1 MPSAILPDRGVIEV
15 AGEEAG
21 ALLDRLVTSEV
32 DGVAPG
38 AASFAALLTPQGKI
52 IADFIAFKVENG
64 TFLLDCTAACIAD
77 LVKRLTMY
85 RLRAKVMVADAGER
99 FAVRVG
105 WAQTPMP
112 GDAVAV
118 AVDPR
123 LPALGWRS
131 VVRRAGIG
139 ATDGDADSYY
149 AHRVALG
156 VPEGGRDFAFN
167 DAFPHE
173 ALMDQLGGV
182 DFDKGCYVGQ
192 EVVSRM
198 QHRGT
203 ARTRVV
209 RLKLGEGEPPGE
221 QADVLAGDRSLGR
234 TGSVAGPY
242 ALATVRLDR
251 AADALTGG
259 QPILAG
265 GVPVAFD
272 KPDWVRFPYPADLA
286 VTS

>member
-1 MPSAILPDRGVIEV
+1 M
-15 AGEEAG
+15 
-21 ALLDRLVTSEV
+21 
-32 DGVAPG
+32 
-38 AASFAALLTPQGKI
+38 AA
-52 IADFIAFKVENG
+52 
-64 TFLLDCTAACIAD
+64 
-77 LVKRLTMY
+77 
-85 RLRAKVMVADAGER
+85 
-99 FAVRVG
+99 
-105 WAQTPMP
+105 
-112 GDAVAV
+112 
-118 AVDPR
+118 
-123 LPALGWRS
+123 
-131 VVRRAGIG
+131 
-139 ATDGDADSYY
+139 ADSSPDEYH

-156 VPEGGRDFAFN
+156 VPEGGRDFVFN

-209 RLKLGEGEPPGE
+209 RLRLGAGE
-221 QADVLAGDRSLGR
+221 QPGGQADILAGDRSLGR
-234 TGSVAGPY
+234 TGSVAGDY

-286 VTS
+286 AS